1 MKTDTQLRRDVQ
13 AELNWDPRFD
23 ARDIGIMVKDGVV
36 TLTGHASIESKAP
49 PDGRQCE
56 VEDRRGISPASA
68 ARRRR
73 DRSLHE
79 GRQADAER
87 RSAQHLG
94 AQRCRRRGTG
104 RSRRRRCG
112 QPDSCFRV
120 APTRFAICKAG
131 PWGAYTYICV
141 LPSGP
146 RWAEKQNTKA
156 GSTVGVLH
164 AREDRFVDRVIELLP
179 ALHAFGPFPATS
191 RAS

>member
-56 VEDRRGISPASA
+56 VEDRRGI
-68 ARRRR
+68 RRHAQL
-73 DRSLHE
+73 D
-79 GRQADAER
+79 ADAIEVCMKDGKLML
-87 RSAQHLG
+87 SGEVAQHLG